1 MCELTTPLIEVFKAS
16 DVLFHTLQDWLGPD
30 LFQNGQNI
38 KADVQRV
45 GYSSFLLA
53 ILKLVLDKEE
63 QSYCFVGPPSTAN
76 PAEWVCC
83 LSPCVSFK
91 HSQSMNLSTFCFGEL
106 VRSGFQG
113 NARQT
118 KKTELAYRRVHDRR
132 RKTFVGKKFLS
143 VKEAAFIALSLIPA
157 RLLPLF
163 IKTSLVELLPAN
175 AKGNVDNL
183 FICPAHFGFLN
194 EGQPDKTDHRT
205 LREFNFH
212 GFMTQLC
219 FEPFQF
225 AFLEDLNV
233 QKVRYK
239 SGPKVLP
246 QETLDLHSFLLTE
259 RQRNGGEC
267 YQNTEHDS
275 FHFEIAEDNIRG
287 MFGVTT
293 STKIV
298 QDRTGRILALDQN
311 VRVEPERV
319 IKENRRIR
327 VQNQYEK
334 ELQNELE
341 RRLSV
346 FVARITE
353 AENACK
359 LSCGS
364 SLVKM
369 TSHARL
375 TWCFEWMHQRA
386 KKEGTEFSG
395 CSEEE
400 TAVSNT
406 DAIKDMEEES
416 EKSSS
421 EDDEDEFE
429 EEDDVARDADFQLA
443 GPSWRE
449 TSTRVRR
456 SARSRSGSVLS
467 EGSRGSNKSDYPH
480 EVIDLGQ
487 SSTPEASIL
496 TCAIDP
502 KELELPDQGGDPDL
516 INSQIQFDANRV
528 QEANVQTAYAILT
541 ATPPHTR

>member
-1 MCELTTPLIEVFKAS
+1 MCELTQSLIEVFKTS
-16 DVLFHTLQDWLGPD
+16 NVLFRTLQDWLGPD
-30 LFQNGQNI
+30 LFQNGQII

-106 VRSGFQG
+106 VREGFQG
-113 NARQT
+113 NGRQT
-118 KKTELAYRRVHDRR
+118 KKTEMAYRRVHDRR
-132 RKTFVGKKFLS
+132 RKTFVGKRFLD
-143 VKEAAFIALSLIPA
+143 VKGAAFVALSLVPA

-163 IKTSLVELLPAN
+163 IKAALVELLPAN

-225 AFLEDLNV
+225 TFLEDLNV
-233 QKVRYK
+233 QKIRYK

-246 QETLDLHSFLLTE
+246 QETLELHSFLLTE
-259 RQRNGGEC
+259 RQRNGSER
-267 YQNTEHDS
+267 YLDTEHDG
-275 FHFEIAEDNIRG
+275 FHFAIAEENIRT
-287 MFGVTT
+287 MFGVTS
-293 STKIV
+293 STKLV
-298 QDRTGRILALDQN
+298 QDPTGRILALDQG

-319 IKENRRIR
+319 VKENRRIR
-327 VQNQYEK
+327 VQNQFEQ
-334 ELQNELE
+334 ELQKELE
-341 RRLSV
+341 RRLNT

-375 TWCFEWMHQRA
+375 VWCFEWMLQRA
-386 KKEGTEFSG
+386 RKEGTDFSG
-395 CSEEE
+395 SSEEE
-400 TAVSNT
+400 TAISNT
-406 DAIKDMEEES
+406 DAIKDMEERNEES
-416 EKSSS
+416 SDEDS
-421 EDDEDEFE
+421 EDDFE
-429 EEDDVARDADFQLA
+429 EEDDVRDADFQLA

-449 TSTRVRR
+449 TPAKVRR
-456 SARSRSGSVLS
+456 SARSRSGSGLS
-467 EGSRGSNKSDYPH
+467 EESRCSNKSDHPH

-502 KELELPDQGGDPDL
+502 KELELPDQGGDPEL